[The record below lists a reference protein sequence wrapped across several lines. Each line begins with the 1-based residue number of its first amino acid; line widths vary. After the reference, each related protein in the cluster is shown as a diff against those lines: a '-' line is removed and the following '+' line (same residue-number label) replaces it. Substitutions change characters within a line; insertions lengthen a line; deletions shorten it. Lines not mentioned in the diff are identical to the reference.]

1 MAAGAPAYTY
11 VEKFKYEQNFLFPGS
26 FLTSQNPTRL
36 EKGKLAKFSLEQE
49 VVDKTGT
56 KKIFH
61 CKNYEK
67 NETEDDCLN
76 NCLVKT
82 FVEEFGCLHT
92 RLKVGKSQHIF
103 SGPLIL
109 PKNEQKNA

>member
-1 MAAGAPAYTY
+1 M
-11 VEKFKYEQNFLFPGS
+11 
-26 FLTSQNPTRL
+26 
-36 EKGKLAKFSLEQE
+36 
-49 VVDKTGT
+49 DKTGT